1 MGIKLVI
8 FDCDLTLWDHH
19 NVSEL
24 RLPLTKVD
32 TETVQDADGIRVRL
46 FPGVQEVLSTLRQQ
60 GILIS
65 VASWNQPEPV
75 FAIFDL
81 LGLSGYFTRPKVE
94 PHPYKERT
102 IAALFQELAADGVP
116 VRAEEVLYVDD
127 RRLHLPRVREA
138 VGPIHTLRPGVDIN
152 DLRDVLTYL
161 NEQQPENESVPYA
174 RTTRD

>member
-1 MGIKLVI
+1 MGIRLVI
-8 FDCDLTLWDHH
+8 FDCDLTLWDHR
-19 NVSEL
+19 NVSGL
-24 RLPLTKVD
+24 RLPFRKVD
-32 TETVQDADGIRVRL
+32 AEAVADADGVQVRL
-46 FPGVQEVLSTLRQQ
+46 FPGVREVLAAIHDQ
-60 GILIS
+60 GLLMS
-65 VASWNQPEPV
+65 VASWNQPEHV

-174 RTTRD
+174 RTARD

>member
-32 TETVQDADGIRVRL
+32 AETVRDADGICVRL
-46 FPGVQEVLSTLRQQ
+46 FPGVREVLSTLHRQ

-102 IAALFQELAADGVP
+102 IAALFQELRADGLP
-116 VRAEEVLYVDD
+116 LRPEEVLYVDD
-127 RRLHLPRVREA
+127 RTLHFERVREA
-138 VGPIHTLRPGVDIN
+138 VGPVHILQPGVDFTQFA
-152 DLRDVLTYL
+152 DVLAYL
-161 NEQQPENESVPYA
+161 NRLDSPNELAP
-174 RTTRD
+174 